1 MSRAATWI
9 ATLGPV
15 GWWPV
20 GPGTLASLAVA
31 GAWWWAAPSRGVTLV
46 AAAVLTAIGTLAAT
60 LAERRLGPDDG
71 RIVIDEAAG
80 MTLALTGVPAG
91 PVGAAVA
98 FLLFRALDIGK
109 PPPVSWCERTR
120 GGAGVMLDDVVAG
133 ALAAGIGAILFRV
146 LPALGS

>member
-9 ATLGPV
+9 ATLGPL

-20 GPGTLASLAVA
+20 GPGTLTSLVVA
-31 GAWWWAAPSRGVTLV
+31 GIWWWAAPSRTVTLV
-46 AAAVLTAIGTLAAT
+46 VAVVLTAIGTLAAT
-60 LAERRLGPDDG
+60 LAERRFGPDDG

-80 MTLALTGVPAG
+80 MTLALAGVPTG

-98 FLLFRALDIGK
+98 FVLFRALDIGK
-109 PPPVSWCERTR
+109 PPPVSWCERAR

-133 ALAAGIGAILFRV
+133 ALAAGTGAILFRV
-146 LPALGS
+146 LPGLGG

>member
-20 GPGTLASLAVA
+20 GPGTLTSLAVA
-31 GAWWWAAPSRGVTLV
+31 GAWWWVAPSRAVTLM

-60 LAERRLGPDDG
+60 LAERRLGQDDG

-80 MTLALTGVPAG
+80 MTLALAGVPAG

-109 PPPVSWCERTR
+109 PPPVSWCERIR